1 MHHTNPTNQNG
12 APRPGEPARGA
23 SLGVVL
29 VASQDPVRRAL
40 LFALLEDSGFDW
52 EFVSTLAQAHD
63 ALQSRDFDAVVC
75 EATLPDAPGLEVVRL
90 LAAAQPDARAVLI
103 AETPTVDLAVAA
115 LRMGAADL
123 LSANPLA
130 PAETLA
136 SIHAAVSHSR
146 EARGRSKQVMRLQ
159 RDNDRLAGVRRR
171 TEEQVDA
178 LCTDMVGAYQELAE
192 QVNSMSLG
200 SEFNDIIR
208 QELDIEDLLRKVLE
222 FMLERVGPTNA
233 AIFLPSSH
241 SDFSLGAYVNYDCP
255 RDAADMLL
263 EHLADVLPG
272 RFQDAQRVRTFASAE
287 QLAAD
292 LDEDHIWIENSAVLV
307 ASCRNDDECLAVLT
321 LFRDDNAPFSDETA
335 AQVETMATL
344 FAAQLARVIRVH
356 HRHAEA
362 EEEFGWDVDDD
373 AGDGFG
379 GLAA

>member
-1 MHHTNPTNQNG
+1 MHHHEPTDRHG
-12 APRPGEPARGA
+12 GPAPEA

-29 VASQDPVRRAL
+29 VASQNAARRAVL
-40 LFALLEDSGFDW
+40 RALLEDSGFDW

-63 ALQSRDFDAVVC
+63 ALQCRDFDAVVC
-75 EATLPDAPGLEVVRL
+75 EAFLPDAPGLELVRL
-90 LAAAQPDARAVLI
+90 LSAAQPGARAVLV
-103 AETPTVDLAVAA
+103 ADRPTVDLAVAA
-115 LRMGAADL
+115 LRLGAADL
-123 LSANPLA
+123 LSASPLA
-130 PAETLA
+130 PAEALA
-136 SIHAAVSHSR
+136 SIHAAVSDSR
-146 EARGRSKQVMRLQ
+146 EARGRSKQLTRLE
-159 RDNDRLAGVRRR
+159 RDNHRLAEARRR

-200 SEFNDIIR
+200 SEFNEIIR

-222 FMLERVGPTNA
+222 FMLEKIGPINA
-233 AIFLPSSH
+233 AIFLPANH

-272 RFQDAQRVRTFASAE
+272 RFQDDEGVRTFATAE
-287 QLAAD
+287 ELAAD
-292 LDEDHIWIENSAVLV
+292 LDEEHIWIENSAVLV

-321 LFRDDNAPFSDETA
+321 LFRDDNAPFSEETA

-356 HRHAEA
+356 HRHAEP
-362 EEEFGWDVDDD
+362 EEEFGWDVDED